1 MCFSNDYEKIS
12 RKVPLYLT
20 MVGGI
25 IVSYVPCQHIIIIL
39 FVTHVKETEELKK
52 NKKKKL

>member
-12 RKVPLYLT
+12 RRSASLPNY
-20 MVGGI
+20 GWWYNCF
-25 IVSYVPCQHIIIIL
+25 YVPCQHIIIIL

-52 NKKKKL
+52 NKK